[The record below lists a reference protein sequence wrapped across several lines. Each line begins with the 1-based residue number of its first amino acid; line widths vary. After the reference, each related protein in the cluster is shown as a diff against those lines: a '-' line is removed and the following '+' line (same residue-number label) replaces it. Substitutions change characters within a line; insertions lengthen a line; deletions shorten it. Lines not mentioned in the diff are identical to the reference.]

1 MQKKKWAAIFS
12 FCVMDTNGNCFN
24 MTTRREKNVSLTF
37 KNHMGFDSLVNRTN
51 SLTATIEYITV
62 TNKLNDAKSS
72 QALVLSLQP
81 NLKV

>member
-1 MQKKKWAAIFS
+1 
-12 FCVMDTNGNCFN
+12 
-24 MTTRREKNVSLTF
+24 
-37 KNHMGFDSLVNRTN
+37 MGFDSLVNRTN